1 MEFLSPKFLEAME
14 FAATAHKGQLRKF
27 PVGIPYIS
35 HLHAVSMILAKS
47 GYEEDVVIAGILHDI
62 IEDTPF
68 TADDIKLRF
77 GDKVLSLVL
86 AVTEHKSLQW
96 VERKEKYLNQLKQS
110 SEEAKAISAAD
121 LLSNRLS
128 NLLGL
133 RSGTNPWVS
142 FSKNPAEYAKRI
154 FEIDKRRMEVIK
166 ENTNIPFIK
175 ELELVAKEVEDITY
189 KMLQQ
194 G

>member
-1 MEFLSPKFLEAME
+1 MHFLSPKFLEAME

-35 HLHAVSMILAKS
+35 HLHAVSMILTKA
-47 GYEEDVVIAGILHDI
+47 GYDEEVIIAGILHDI
-62 IEDTPF
+62 VEDTQF
-68 TADDIKLRF
+68 TANDIKLRF
-77 GDKVLSLVL
+77 GDKVLEYVL
-86 AVTEHKSLQW
+86 AVTEHKSLAW
-96 VERKEKYLNQLKQS
+96 VERKEKYLNQLKQA

-133 RSGTNPWVS
+133 RSGTNPWIS
-142 FSKNPAEYAKRI
+142 FSKTPAEYAKRI
-154 FEIDKRRMEVIK
+154 FEIDRRRMEVIK

-194 G
+194 S